1 MLTMLPIA
9 LWNLRHDGAM
19 APLPYLPLLNP
30 LDLTTGFV
38 LILWVSALRQ
48 LAARLALDQPI
59 LHTLRMTS
67 VVTAWLWF
75 NLMLLRSAAH
85 YLGID
90 YRLADLAASQT
101 VQALLS
107 LAWGASAFVLM
118 RISSRMVQRRIWW
131 VGALLYGIVVGKL
144 FLVDLASEGSMAR
157 VVSFVGVGLLL
168 LLVGYLAPY
177 PKAPQEASIA
187 APA

>member
-19 APLPYLPLLNP
+19 APLPYLPLFNP

-48 LAARLALDQPI
+48 LAARLALDQPV

-67 VVTAWLWF
+67 VVAAWLWF
-75 NLMLLRSAAH
+75 NLILLRSAAH

-90 YRLADLAASQT
+90 YRLADLTASQT

-107 LAWGASAFVLM
+107 LAWGASGFTLM
-118 RISSRMVQRRIWW
+118 RIATRTARRRIWW
-131 VGALLYGIVVGKL
+131 IGALLYGIVVAKL
-144 FLVDLASEGSMAR
+144 FLVDLANGGSIAR

-177 PKAPQEASIA
+177 PKAPQAASMA
-187 APA
+187 ASA

>member
-38 LILWVSALRQ
+38 LILWASALRQ
-48 LAARLALDQPI
+48 LATRLGLDQPV

-67 VVTAWLWF
+67 VVTAWIWF
-75 NLMLLRSAAH
+75 NLMLLPSAAH

-118 RISSRMVQRRIWW
+118 RIASRMVQRRIRW

-144 FLVDLASEGSMAR
+144 FPVDLASEGSMAR
-157 VVSFVGVGLLL
+157 VVAFVGVGLLL